1 MSSLKQQGQVKD
13 LMGDNGTNIVGAELE
28 PKDALNG
35 IDQNCITNFLSQHS
49 SEWKFNLRSSRW
61 MGDIW
66 EAFIK
71 SVQDTLK
78 VVIQGRLF
86 VDEMSATL
94 MCEFVSILNQI
105 LIAYV
110 SDDVND
116 YVCLTP
122 NHFLVGKSNDFSS
135 TKFGDQNINFRKK
148 MGSSTSCS
156 TNILETM
163 DP

>member
-1 MSSLKQQGQVKD
+1 MTLSDVHLEISNHLSTKVFMSSLKQQGQVKD
-13 LMGDNGTNIVGAELE
+13 LMGDNGTNFVGAELE

-49 SEWKFNLRSSRW
+49 SEWKFNLHSSPW

-86 VDEMSATL
+86 IHEMLATL
-94 MCEFVSILNQI
+94 MCKFESILNQI
-105 LIAYV
+105 LI
-110 SDDVND
+110 
-116 YVCLTP
+116 T
-122 NHFLVGKSNDFSS
+122 
-135 TKFGDQNINFRKK
+135 
-148 MGSSTSCS
+148 
-156 TNILETM
+156 
-163 DP
+163 